1 MPPETIF
8 CFRDDLSS
16 QSLSLVEI
24 DTQESMT
31 LQVIDPE
38 SYVLYDKSA
47 TSHKFSFAALSSGV
61 YQYCINNP
69 FNQVTLISASMKAG
83 VKAKDYSKI
92 AKTKDLQNIELK
104 LKKLED
110 QTKEIHNKI
119 QFLRE
124 REEQMRNTNLT
135 IHNRVIAYSIATIVL
150 LLCLACIQILYLKRY
165 FKAKKMI

>member
-1 MPPETIF
+1 
-8 CFRDDLSS
+8 
-16 QSLSLVEI
+16 
-24 DTQESMT
+24 
-31 LQVIDPE
+31 
-38 SYVLYDKSA
+38 
-47 TSHKFSFAALSSGV
+47 
-61 YQYCINNP
+61 
-69 FNQVTLISASMKAG
+69 MKAG